1 MVLSLNVVAKM
12 KLDFEQVM
20 IALSVCITMAAFLL
34 YFVAKMILGS
44 VEADHQGERFAENH
58 LQERKRGRGKQ
69 RRSTDWPA
77 RENFANNSL
86 LRQRTRPQENDEP
99 FWQTVRIY
107 FLT

>member
-1 MVLSLNVVAKM
+1 MVLFLNIVAKM
-12 KLDFEQVM
+12 KLDFEQVI
-20 IALSVCITMAAFLL
+20 IALCVCVTAVAAFL
-34 YFVAKMILGS
+34 YVAKMMRG
-44 VEADHQGERFAENH
+44 HQGERFAENH
-58 LQERKRGRGKQ
+58 RQKRGKQ

-86 LRQRTRPQENDEP
+86 LRQRPRPQENDEP

>member
-20 IALSVCITMAAFLL
+20 IALSVCVTMAAFLL
-34 YFVAKMILGS
+34 YFVAKMIRGS

-58 LQERKRGRGKQ
+58 LQERGGQ

-99 FWQTVRIY
+99 F
-107 FLT
+107 